1 MQSDSRP
8 VLRIG
13 GLPLFDFG
21 KVAVGALQLLTPLP
35 AVVVVRA
42 PCQFGALFGLSSQEF
57 HRSHVGTPHSPA
69 FALQHLLFC
78 DATKIALPLN
88 RFRIGL
94 EMTALG
100 AMKVAT
106 CPKTGAPSH
115 NKYAAVSGAL
125 GSALP
130 WRQSNR
136 ARRRIIRF
144 HRPLLACAWRLRACE
159 SGPGPRSAIHP
170 VVPEL
175 MRKGGRRYKKLARSA
190 QGRHRGSRGIRQDRS
205 HGLAVQAHARSL
217 RHSRDYQ

>member
-1 MQSDSRP
+1 MAEARNFRWRAQRLAIRQQACAQDRRLASLRLRQGGCRCVATAHTSAGCRRRACALPIRRTFRP
-8 VLRIG
+8 VVSRI
-13 GLPLFDFG
+13 
-21 KVAVGALQLLTPLP
+21 
-35 AVVVVRA
+35 
-42 PCQFGALFGLSSQEF
+42 SQKPF
-57 HRSHVGTPHSPA
+57 WDASHSPA

-94 EMTALG
+94 GMTALG

-144 HRPLLACAWRLRACE
+144 HRPLLACALRLRACE
-159 SGPGPRSAIHP
+159 SGPGHEAQYTRLFRS
-170 VVPEL
+170 
-175 MRKGGRRYKKLARSA
+175 
-190 QGRHRGSRGIRQDRS
+190 
-205 HGLAVQAHARSL
+205 
-217 RHSRDYQ
+217 